1 LDVGISATD
10 AEEDPLT
17 CTLSGE
23 PSFATL
29 LDQGDGTATLSLAPG
44 FSDAGVYPG
53 VTVTVSDSTDSD
65 SETFTIT
72 VTAVEIMDLFLP
84 LVLQSH

>member
-1 LDVGISATD
+1 MHAVLRAAVCHADRS
-10 AEEDPLT
+10 
-17 CTLSGE
+17 
-23 PSFATL
+23 
-29 LDQGDGTATLSLAPG
+29 GDGTARLSLAPG
-44 FSDAGVYPG
+44 LDDAGVYPG